1 MVERI
6 EKIVALFEQKH
17 IDRRQLIGALL
28 LATAAPAT
36 SVDAADSLLDG
47 RILNHVTIM
56 VSDLERSRA
65 FYERLVGATVMYERA
80 GRLYDMR
87 LNGGNSFISI
97 SQSNTPRIDHVCVGI
112 PDFDTDRAADAIRKE
127 FPDSKATA
135 TSTPAGASE
144 PIKWRSVNLRD
155 PDGNAIQLGDVK
167 FQLDGKH

>member
-6 EKIVALFEQKH
+6 EQIVALFEQKQ

-36 SVDAADSLLDG
+36 SVEAADSLFDG

-97 SQSNTPRIDHVCVGI
+97 SQST
-112 PDFDTDRAADAIRKE
+112 T
-127 FPDSKATA
+127 
-135 TSTPAGASE
+135 
-144 PIKWRSVNLRD
+144 
-155 PDGNAIQLGDVK
+155 
-167 FQLDGKH
+167 